1 MTKNKMTKSAKTKLL
16 SIVTII
22 LILLCAFSM
31 FSVARF
37 NSKLTL
43 ALGNQT
49 NLIVAANG
57 FSDASTYLTKE
68 VRSYAVTGKKEYY
81 DNYWK
86 EVNTDK
92 NREKHVAA
100 MKAIGLTSEES
111 AMVDQISSLSNNL
124 VPLEEEAMELTEQGH
139 RERAYTILYGDQYE
153 SGVQQI
159 QDVVNKFDAA
169 IKKRMEA
176 EVSSIYRKVVIFTA
190 IVYVCVGIILCAQ
203 ICVILFVLKELIDP
217 IIKFERK
224 MKEFSEGNLNGSF
237 ELEED
242 NTEIGRTAASIKRFQ
257 QFQKEIIED
266 IGYLLGEMANGN
278 FSIRTRCEGNY
289 IGDYKNVLLSLR
301 QINGMLSSTL
311 RDIREASEQVNSGA
325 DQVSSGAQGLSQGAT
340 EQAASVQ
347 ELSASVADITNDLH
361 KMADQTQ
368 TAAELVGQAE
378 TALNNGM
385 EEMEE
390 MVKAMHNI
398 ERSSLEIEH
407 IVKTIDDIA
416 FQTNILALNAA
427 VEAARAGSAGKGFA
441 VVADEVRNLAQ
452 KSAEAA
458 KSTTSLIVESSRA
471 VKEGMDIA
479 ERTEGAVGQ
488 AAKNSKEAAGIVMNI
503 KNTSYVEVD
512 AANQMLQNIDQI
524 SAVVQNNSATAEQ
537 SAAASEELSGQANM
551 LKALIGKF
559 RLRDA

>member
-1 MTKNKMTKSAKTKLL
+1 MAMNKMTKSAKTKLL
-16 SIVTII
+16 SIITII

-37 NSKLTL
+37 NRKLTL
-43 ALGNQT
+43 ALSNQT
-49 NLIVAANG
+49 NLIVAADG

-92 NREKHVAA
+92 NREKHVAT
-100 MKAIGLTSEES
+100 MKSIGITPEES

-124 VPLEEEAMELTEQGH
+124 VPLEDQAMKLTEQGH
-139 RERAYTILYGDQYE
+139 REQAYTILYGDEYE
-153 SGVQQI
+153 SGVQQV
-159 QDVVNKFDAA
+159 QDVVTKFDAA
-169 IKKRMEA
+169 IKKRMED
-176 EVSSIYRKVVIFTA
+176 EVSGIYSKVVIFTV

-203 ICVILFVLKELIDP
+203 ICVILFVLKELILP
-217 IIKFERK
+217 IIKIEKK
-224 MKEFSEGNLNGSF
+224 MKEFSEGNLDGPF
-237 ELEED
+237 DIEED
-242 NTEIGRTAASIKRFQ
+242 NTEIGKTAASIKRFQ

-266 IGYLLGEMANGN
+266 IRYLLGEMANGN
-278 FSIRTRCEGNY
+278 FSIRTRCEDNY
-289 IGDYKNVLLSLR
+289 IGDYRNVLLSLR

-311 RDIREASEQVNSGA
+311 RNIRMASEQVNSGA

-340 EQAASVQ
+340 EQAASVE

-378 TALNNGM
+378 AALNNGM

-398 ERSSLEIEH
+398 ESSSLEIEH

-458 KSTTSLIVESSRA
+458 KSTTSLISESSRA

-479 ERTEGAVGQ
+479 ERTEEAVGQ

-503 KNTSYVEVD
+503 KNISYVEVD

-524 SAVVQNNSATAEQ
+524 SAVVQNNSATAEE
-537 SAAASEELSGQANM
+537 SAAASEELSAEAAS
-551 LKALIGKF
+551 LKQLVDEFTLAT
-559 RLRDA
+559 D